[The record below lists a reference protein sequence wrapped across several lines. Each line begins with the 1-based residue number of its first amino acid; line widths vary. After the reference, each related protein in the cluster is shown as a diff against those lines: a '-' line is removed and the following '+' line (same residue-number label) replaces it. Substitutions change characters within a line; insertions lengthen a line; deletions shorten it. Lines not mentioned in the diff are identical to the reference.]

1 MAIVRHFPP
10 ADLPDAWRLT
20 PFGLFG
26 LRGLPTLPD
35 PRPSSFL
42 SVETVR
48 SSARI
53 FFLAA
58 LSSRVSSSVCFAF
71 LWCERAADS
80 RFLRCRSSALS
91 SFSSSVSVSTSPFFL
106 RPFFFGGSVMTG
118 SSAAAP
124 RPRFVPRAAG
134 FSASAF
140 FAAASAAAVVLDAA
154 GAAGVFFV
162 AATLPLPNIARAVVS
177 SAIVAESV
185 GWMPPPPPPPPP
197 LPWFDIKSYSHSP
210 AFFLEP

>member
-91 SFSSSVSVSTSPFFL
+91 SFSSSVSMSTSPFFL

-124 RPRFVPRAAG
+124 RPRRLLRRRDPAAAEHRARGRLERHRRRERRLDVA
-134 FSASAF
+134 AAAAA
-140 FAAASAAAVVLDAA
+140 AAASLVRHQEL
-154 GAAGVFFV
+154 
-162 AATLPLPNIARAVVS
+162 
-177 SAIVAESV
+177 
-185 GWMPPPPPPPPP
+185 
-197 LPWFDIKSYSHSP
+197 
-210 AFFLEP
+210 